1 MSMEYGI
8 LMYLDTKLRKEIEIL
23 AKMSFMVILAVPY
36 VQKVNFLPQ
45 TFLSVFWK
53 LIGLLTPPCSILCP
67 EKSRSLENVSRKN
80 ISYTFGHF
88 IPSFKTTIYFKMI
101 LEVQRKTAVKK
112 FHTIFLMHFF
122 SCTFV
127 ITHF

>member
-53 LIGLLTPPCSILCP
+53 LIGLQLLLVVYYAQKNLDPWKIYLERILAI
-67 EKSRSLENVSRKN
+67 LLV
-80 ISYTFGHF
+80 ISYH
-88 IPSFKTTIYFKMI
+88 PSKLPYISKWSWKYKEK
-101 LEVQRKTAVKK
+101 LR
-112 FHTIFLMHFF
+112 
-122 SCTFV
+122 
-127 ITHF
+127 